1 MSLVR
6 RQPGQVS
13 VCCEMPLPPQ
23 SAVDFSTKDPLS
35 RLVVAME
42 SGAAQAP
49 GLPSM
54 VRRRAREPRRE
65 EVLGATQ
72 GREATRPQT
81 WGPMVARLFC
91 TSVLSCT
98 HVATM

>member
-1 MSLVR
+1 MIW
-6 RQPGQVS
+6 QPGQVS
-13 VCCEMPLPPQ
+13 VCCDTPLPPQ

-35 RLVVAME
+35 RLVVVME

-54 VRRRAREPRRE
+54 VRRRAREPSK
-65 EVLGATQ
+65 EVELGATQ
-72 GREATRPQT
+72 GRAASSPHTL
-81 WGPMVARLFC
+81 GPMVARLFC